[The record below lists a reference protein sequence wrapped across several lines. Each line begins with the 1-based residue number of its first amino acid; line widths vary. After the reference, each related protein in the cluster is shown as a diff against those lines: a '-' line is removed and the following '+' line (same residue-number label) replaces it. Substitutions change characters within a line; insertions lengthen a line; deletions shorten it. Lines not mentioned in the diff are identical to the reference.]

1 MNFDCHQSIK
11 KILEFN
17 QAPTEQKIQLNIA
30 WGVDRNFM
38 FGAAISMTSVL
49 LNNKDLNIHFHLL
62 LTTLMLITS
71 SELLN

>member
-11 KILEFN
+11 NILDFN
-17 QAPTEQKIQLNIA
+17 QAPSGQQAQLNIA

-49 LNNKDLNIHFHLL
+49 LNNKDLNIHFHLF
-62 LTTLMLITS
+62 TDYIDDDYKQRVA
-71 SELLN
+71 